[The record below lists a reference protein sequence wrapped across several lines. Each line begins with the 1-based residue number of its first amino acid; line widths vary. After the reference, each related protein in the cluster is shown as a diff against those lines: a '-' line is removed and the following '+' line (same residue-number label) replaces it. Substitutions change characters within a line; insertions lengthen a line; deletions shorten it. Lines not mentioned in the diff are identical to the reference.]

1 MKYLAIVIIFSAL
14 LSGFNS
20 RFVLAEEAKPISSP
34 HPAAPSSTGAAPSSG
49 EEGDY
54 EIDYEEEV
62 SGDQEE
68 SEPVKKAPSKKK
80 SAANSVGG
88 AGGIQG
94 SRAKHRFIP
103 ILKSETKSIY
113 KKDGKALDVDTD

>member
-68 SEPVKKAPSKKK
+68 S
-80 SAANSVGG
+80 AANSVGG